1 MKKKSTGLKL
11 VLFEADV
18 VDISTYE
25 QLTTFLLFVLLMQT
39 FSKAVVCWHQNRT
52 IGHENECTAD
62 S

>member
-1 MKKKSTGLKL
+1 MKKKPTGLKL

-18 VDISTYE
+18 VDISTHE

-52 IGHENECTAD
+52 IGHENECTTD